1 MASSAHTP
9 RWHAFSAPTGTGTL
23 RRECLDHLLIHGEQ
37 HLRQILT
44 EYAQHYN
51 DHRPYQAR
59 EQRAPLYEPGEAIDV
74 TARIK
79 RRQAVGLI
87 NEYRRAA

>member
-1 MASSAHTP
+1 MHSTTTIIDP
-9 RWHAFSAPTGTGTL
+9 
-23 RRECLDHLLIHGEQ
+23 
-37 HLRQILT
+37 
-44 EYAQHYN
+44 N
-51 DHRPYQAR
+51 QAR